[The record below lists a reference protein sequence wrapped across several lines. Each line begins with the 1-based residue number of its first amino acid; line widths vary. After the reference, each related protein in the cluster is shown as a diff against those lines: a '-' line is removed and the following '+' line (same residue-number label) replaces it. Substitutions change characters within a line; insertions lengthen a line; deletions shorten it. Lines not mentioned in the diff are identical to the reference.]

1 VIGSDLSSSKRVGSN
16 ADTDGLRYRVD
27 VDRRLGGSRDSNVS
41 GAAEQRFDFHDCTAN
56 ANPVEQIAGP
66 WHGDGGKHSQD
77 TNGDEKLYDRECV
90 SHRCSSFRQ
99 VSRLDSI

>member
-1 VIGSDLSSSKRVGSN
+1 VIGSELSSSKRVGSN
-16 ADTDGLRYRVD
+16 ADTDGLLCCVD
-27 VDRRLGGSRDSNVS
+27 VDRRLFGSGNSNVPS
-41 GAAEQRFDFHDCTAN
+41 RAEQRFDFHDCTAN
-56 ANPVEQIAGP
+56 ANPVKQIAAP

-77 TNGDEKLYDRECV
+77 TDRDEELYDRERV

>member
-1 VIGSDLSSSKRVGSN
+1 VIGSDLSSSKRVGPN
-16 ADTDGLRYRVD
+16 ADTHGLLHRVNF
-27 VDRRLGGSRDSNVS
+27 DRRLCGSGNRNMP
-41 GAAEQRFDFHDCTAN
+41 GPAEQRFDFHDCTAN

-77 TNGDEKLYDRECV
+77 TNRDEKLYDRERV